1 MLHGVERP
9 GQDDPELQGSLMLLR
24 RWWHLASGTEKRVVV
39 FLDW

>member
-9 GQDDPELQGSLMLLR
+9 CQDDPELQGSLMWLR
-24 RWWHLASGTEKRVVV
+24 WWWHLVSGTEKRVVV